1 MDQEV
6 AGDIQCLR
14 LTPSRLMSHFQSISP
29 SGLRTRPN
37 PDLFSMTEQA
47 CHLRDLEEDAY
58 AVRIRRMISESNPE
72 MKDFDGARIAV
83 ERAYNEQDGGEAL
96 AAFTRARERNV
107 ETISTLDDS
116 ILGRTGILE
125 GVGEITLRKL
135 ISMMR
140 EHDEGH
146 LDEIETLVNQL
157 SKAGSSFHTGV
168 RRK

>member
-6 AGDIQCLR
+6 AGDIRFLR
-14 LTPSRLMSHFQSISP
+14 LTPSRLLSHFQSISP
-29 SGLRTRPN
+29 SSLRTRAN
-37 PDLFSMTEQA
+37 PDMFSMTEQA
-47 CHLRDLEEDAY
+47 CHLRDLEEEAF
-58 AVRIRRMISESNPE
+58 AVRLSRMISEANPE
-72 MKDFDGARIAV
+72 MKDFDGARIAI

-116 ILGRTGILE
+116 ILSRTGMLE
-125 GVGEITLRKL
+125 GVGEITLRRL

-146 LDEIETLVNQL
+146 LEEIETLINQL
-157 SKAGSSFHTGV
+157 SRG
-168 RRK
+168 